1 VPIFIR
7 IAEPD
12 QTRTVGPLGAAM
24 MDKDL
29 EMLGQVPSA
38 TSTDSLPERIDR
50 LKREIGRGEAVYSR
64 KELQLLQRKLE
75 EYEALL
81 EAMFH

>member
-1 VPIFIR
+1 MKNAVATSTELILFL
-7 IAEPD
+7 
-12 QTRTVGPLGAAM
+12 PLGAAM

-29 EMLGQVPSA
+29 EMLGEARSA
-38 TSTDSLPERIDR
+38 ASTDSINERIDR

-64 KELQLLQRKLE
+64 KELHLLQRKLE

-81 EAMFH
+81 DAMFH

>member
-1 VPIFIR
+1 
-7 IAEPD
+7 
-12 QTRTVGPLGAAM
+12 M

-29 EMLGQVPSA
+29 EMLGQKPSA
-38 TSTDSLPERIDR
+38 ASTDSLPERIDR

>member
-1 VPIFIR
+1 
-7 IAEPD
+7 
-12 QTRTVGPLGAAM
+12 M

-29 EMLGQVPSA
+29 EMLGQIPSA
-38 TSTDSLPERIDR
+38 ASTDSLPERIDR